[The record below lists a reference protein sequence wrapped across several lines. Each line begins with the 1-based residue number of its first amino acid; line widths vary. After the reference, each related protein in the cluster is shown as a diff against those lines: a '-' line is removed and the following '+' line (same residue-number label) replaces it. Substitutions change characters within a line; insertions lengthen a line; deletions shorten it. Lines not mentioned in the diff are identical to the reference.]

1 MATGRSRK
9 GWRVRGFVMVLG
21 DFLMMLP
28 LLTPVL
34 LCLSSAKGRHTWMRR
49 GRIGADVQLCPISCT
64 YILTEGG
71 KLYRWGNNATGVP
84 ERFHYTASRG
94 IISRDISPRSTPRGW
109 NSVPSTHLTWEMNPL
124 CGDPLPEQHQSEQ
137 PLWRQSSFGAS
148 KGGNCSNRPHWGK
161 GSPCGDRKWPMA
173 LWRLQI
179 RRCYFNNGTARAGY
193 TVFCLACL
201 FSLEA
206 IEGTIRTP
214 NSVTQRPL
222 LSISSFILFCS

>member
-9 GWRVRGFVMVLG
+9 GWRARGFVMVLG

-34 LCLSSAKGRHTWMRR
+34 LCLSSAKGRHTWIRR

-137 PLWRQSSFGAS
+137 PLWRQSSGRAREEIAATDHTGARDRHAATEN
-148 KGGNCSNRPHWGK
+148 GRW
-161 GSPCGDRKWPMA
+161 PCGDCKYEGA
-173 LWRLQI
+173 ILI
-179 RRCYFNNGTARAGY
+179 
-193 TVFCLACL
+193 TVQRERVTP
-201 FSLEA
+201 FSVWHVY
-206 IEGTIRTP
+206 
-214 NSVTQRPL
+214 S
-222 LSISSFILFCS
+222 LSKL